1 MIEGQGCW
9 SVEDT
14 FLSRKLLPIRG
25 SSLESLKHGVKI
37 ASKDFPNLFEIEAVS
52 CYNGEMY
59 IATNVRVKPGVG
71 GDFISIF

>member
-1 MIEGQGCW
+1 MYNI
-9 SVEDT
+9 VHVF

-25 SSLESLKHGVKI
+25 SSQELLKHVVKI
-37 ASKDFPNLFEIEAVS
+37 ESKDFLNLFEIEAVS
-52 CYNGEMY
+52 SYNGEMY